1 MLSGNHSDHLRFTA
15 MLPHDD
21 KYSQSKE
28 EMLAF
33 IDVAMGGRIAEEI
46 IYGNEDITTGCSSD
60 LSKASE
66 IAYQYVR
73 HYGMTDDK
81 ILLSARKKDLSDGM
95 NFIVDQHVQS
105 LLKVVC
111 FSHLGKL

>member
-1 MLSGNHSDHLRFTA
+1 
-15 MLPHDD
+15 MLPHED

-66 IAYQYVR
+66 IAYQFVR
-73 HYGMTDDK
+73 HYGMADHK
-81 ILLSARKKDLSDGM
+81 FLLSARKKDLSDGT
-95 NFIVDQHVQS
+95 NFIVDQYVQS
-105 LLKVVC
+105 ILKVRLTLI
-111 FSHLGKL
+111 LGKLR